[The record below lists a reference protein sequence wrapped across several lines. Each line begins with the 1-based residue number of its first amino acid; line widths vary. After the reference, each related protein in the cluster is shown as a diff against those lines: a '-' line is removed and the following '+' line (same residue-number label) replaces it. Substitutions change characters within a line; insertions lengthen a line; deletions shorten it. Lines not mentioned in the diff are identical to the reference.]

1 MRAFRNLCLILF
13 SITHV
18 WSRTSNGH
26 QDGTIHP
33 NTHPACISYETAL
46 NKLYDCNYFESYWGL
61 SHDDFIKWNPSVKHD
76 CSGIKIGHSY
86 CVKVRHDQS
95 VSASI
100 SISTTATVTPP
111 PSTVEKALMTNQ
123 TTIAVSAPPSP
134 TLTQA
139 GIMKDCNIYYR
150 AVAGDTCS
158 KIISKYK
165 ISDPAQ
171 FMKWNPAVGVN
182 CSGLSA
188 DYYYCVGIKDT
199 SSTYTRPPYI
209 TTAIPPGCIRVHP
222 TPTQPGSICKC
233 KSWHQVNSEDT
244 CANIEAR
251 YKITAEQFNK
261 WNPLVGPKCKLLW
274 EGYNVCVGV

>member
-1 MRAFRNLCLILF
+1 MRAFRNVCLILF
-13 SITHV
+13 SITQV
-18 WSRTSNGH
+18 GSRTSNGH

-33 NTHPACISYETAL
+33 NMYPACIRYETAL
-46 NKLYDCNYFESYWGL
+46 NKLYDCDYFESYWGL
-61 SHDDFIKWNPSVKHD
+61 SHDDFIKWNPSVKAD
-76 CSGIKIGHSY
+76 CSGIKVGHSY
-86 CVKVRHDQS
+86 CVKVKHDQS
-95 VSASI
+95 VSV
-100 SISTTATVTPP
+100 STIATVTPP
-111 PSTVEKALMTNQ
+111 PSTVQKGLMINH
-123 TTIAVSAPPSP
+123 TTITVSAPPSP
-134 TLTQA
+134 TFTQA
-139 GIMKDCNIYYR
+139 GIVKDCNIYYR

-171 FMKWNPAVGVN
+171 FIEWNPAVGVN
-182 CSGLSA
+182 CSGLGA

-199 SSTYTRPPYI
+199 SSTYTRPFI
-209 TTAIPPGCIRVHP
+209 TTAIPPNCIRVHP

-261 WNPLVGPKCKLLW
+261 WNPLVGPMCKLLW
-274 EGYNVCVGV
+274 DGYNVCVGV